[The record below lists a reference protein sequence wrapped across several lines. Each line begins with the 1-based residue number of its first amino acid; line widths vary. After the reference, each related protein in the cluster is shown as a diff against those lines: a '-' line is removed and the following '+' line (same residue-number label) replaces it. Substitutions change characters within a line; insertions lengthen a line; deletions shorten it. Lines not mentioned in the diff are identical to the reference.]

1 LTKYVLTDLLK
12 RNHKNLFN
20 PFNQRFRQKIC
31 TFVYPHICTSKMHFL
46 YPGFLFALVVLAI
59 PVLIHLFN
67 FRRYQK
73 VYFSN
78 VQFLKEIQEQQS
90 SRKSLKERLI
100 LASRLLALTFLVLAF
115 AKPYIPGQNAANA
128 GKQQAI
134 SIFVDNS
141 YSMESLNRE
150 GSLLDEAKRRAKEI
164 ASAYGI
170 NDSFQLLTQD
180 FEGKHQHFL
189 SRDEFNDAVDAVK
202 ISPQSR
208 PLQQI
213 ISRQQSLLDM
223 HRTGE
228 RSLYIIS
235 DFQKNMAT
243 SQSVKA
249 DTGIHVSLV
258 QLQANT
264 LPNVAV
270 DSVALLSAI
279 HRPGDSEKLIVR
291 LHNYADESAEK
302 VPLKLLIN
310 GTQKALGS
318 YTVKARSVQYD
329 TLTFSG
335 LQAGW
340 QRAEITLQD
349 NPVTFDNQFY
359 FSFDVK
365 QQMPVLLID
374 GGTPNPYLKA
384 VFAADPF
391 FDPKRVSDGNVDY
404 ASLNAYPLI
413 VLSDLNAIST
423 GLAQQLKTYVNKGGT
438 LVVFPSPVVDVAS
451 YRSMLESMN
460 TAYPEKLVTE
470 NTRVSGINL
479 QNGIFKNI
487 FESFPQ
493 NPDLPMVRKYYQLGS
508 SSNSRAESLMTLPGG
523 QQFWAGY
530 ASGKGKVYVS
540 AVPLNEDFS
549 NLPRHA
555 LFVPVMFRIALLS
568 GHDQPLFYTLGRDET
583 IEILPVQSSE
593 KQLLKLVKAGQSII
607 PGIKQQ
613 EGSTL
618 LYMADRLQQTGSY
631 DLKKRDS
638 TVAVL
643 SFNDNRGESDLS
655 YLNGVELSKLVPGAS
670 AVLDSGKGSLKSSVT
685 ETNFGLQ
692 LWKLCI
698 ILALIFLGA
707 EIAVIRYFKTDN
719 ARVSQPV

>member
-1 LTKYVLTDLLK
+1 
-12 RNHKNLFN
+12 
-20 PFNQRFRQKIC
+20 
-31 TFVYPHICTSKMHFL
+31 MHFL
-46 YPGFLFALVVLAI
+46 YPAFLFALLSLAI

-90 SRKSLKERLI
+90 SRRNLKERLI
-100 LASRLLALTFLVLAF
+100 LATRLLALTFLVLAF
-115 AKPYIPGQNAANA
+115 AKPFIPGQNSANA
-128 GKQQAI
+128 GKQQAV

-141 YSMESLNRE
+141 YSMETLNRE

-164 ASAYGI
+164 ASAYSI

-180 FEGKHQHFL
+180 FEGKHQRFL
-189 SRDEFNDAVDAVK
+189 TRDEFDDAVDAVK

-208 PLQQI
+208 LLQQI
-213 ISRQQSLLDM
+213 INRQQSLLDM
-223 HRTGE
+223 HKEGP
-228 RSLYIIS
+228 RSLYVIS
-235 DFQKNMAT
+235 DFQKNMAGN
-243 SQSVKA
+243 QPVKA
-249 DTGIHVSLV
+249 DTGLHISLV
-258 QLQANT
+258 QLKAST

-279 HRPGDSEKLIVR
+279 HRPGESEKLVVR
-291 LHNYADESAEK
+291 LHNYAGETAEK
-302 VPLKLLIN
+302 IPLKLLIN
-310 GTQKALGS
+310 GAQKALGS
-318 YTVKARSVQYD
+318 YTISARSVQYD
-329 TLTFSG
+329 TLIFSG

-340 QRAEITLQD
+340 QRAEIALQD

-359 FSFDVK
+359 FSFDVR
-365 QQMPVLLID
+365 QQMPVLLVD

-391 FDPKRVSDGNVDY
+391 FGAKRVPDGNIDY

-438 LVVFPSPVVDVAS
+438 MLVFPSADADLATYHSLLGPLNA
-451 YRSMLESMN
+451 
-460 TAYPEKLVTE
+460 AYPEKLLTGDAK
-470 NTRVSGINL
+470 VSGINL
-479 QNGIFKNI
+479 QNQVFKNI
-487 FESFPQ
+487 FEDFPQ
-493 NPDLPMVRKYYQLGS
+493 NPDLPVVKKYYQLSS
-508 SSNSRAESLMTLPGG
+508 SSNNRAENLMVLPGN
-523 QQFWAGY
+523 QPFWAGY

-540 AVPLNEDFS
+540 AVALSEDFS

-568 GHDQPLFYTLGRDET
+568 GHDQPLFYTLGRDES
-583 IEILPVQSSE
+583 IEIPAVQTNE
-593 KQLLKLVKAGQSII
+593 KQLLKLVKAGKSII
-607 PGIKQQ
+607 PETKQQ

-618 LYMADRLQQTGSY
+618 LYMADQLQETGIY
-631 DLKKRDS
+631 DLKKQDS

-643 SFNDNRGESDLS
+643 AFNDNRSESDLS
-655 YLNGVELSKLVPGAS
+655 YLTGAELSKLVPQA
-670 AVLDSGKGSLKSSVT
+670 APVLQGGNGSLKGAVT

-707 EIAVIRYFKTDN
+707 EIAVIRYFKTD
-719 ARVSQPV
+719 RQQVSQPV